1 MGWLMTIPQALMALA
16 IVLPIGLIG
25 GWLRRVVVGRYRID
39 PTGWLALASGLL
51 FGLAATAY
59 YSPPA
64 SYLNI
69 NIAIAL
75 TLLSVLAAFLSLGAL
90 TFGRGASPLLMGG
103 LYCLLALPLIAAAV
117 FVIFVLVWSG
127 AHLNR

>member
-1 MGWLMTIPQALMALA
+1 MTIPQALLALA

-25 GWLRRVVVGRYRID
+25 GWLRRLVVRSYRID
-39 PTGWLALASGLL
+39 LTGWLALAGGVL
-51 FGLAATAY
+51 FGLAATVY

-64 SYLNI
+64 NYLHI

-75 TLLSVLAAFLSLGAL
+75 MLLSVLSVFLSLGAL

-117 FVIFVLVWSG
+117 FVLFVLAWSG